1 MLAERR
7 RLAPQWVAEQSRIIH
22 GHLLDWPSYRAA
34 RTIMLY
40 LAMADEPQ
48 TDAVIIDALKADKT
62 VCVPVL
68 GQQYG
73 IMEAAVISGLD
84 DLVTGRLGLRMPDPA
99 RAKNIDPVL
108 IDLVLVPG
116 VAFDRGGNRL
126 GMGAG
131 YYDRFLTRAPQALL
145 VGMAWSFQ
153 VVDAVPAATHDVS
166 MHYLLTEEGIFRCG
180 KGKM

>member
-1 MLAERR
+1 
-7 RLAPQWVAEQSRIIH
+7 
-22 GHLLDWPSYRAA
+22 
-34 RTIMLY
+34 MLY

-48 TDAVIIDALKADKT
+48 TDAIIIDALKTDKT

-99 RAKNIDPVL
+99 CAKNIDPAR
-108 IDLVLVPG
+108 IDLVFVPG
-116 VAFDRGGNRL
+116 VAFDREGNRL

-131 YYDRFLTRAPQALL
+131 YYDRFLTRALQALF

-153 VVDAVPAATHDVS
+153 VADAVPAATHDIS
-166 MHYLLTEEGIFRCG
+166 MNYLLTEEGIFRCG